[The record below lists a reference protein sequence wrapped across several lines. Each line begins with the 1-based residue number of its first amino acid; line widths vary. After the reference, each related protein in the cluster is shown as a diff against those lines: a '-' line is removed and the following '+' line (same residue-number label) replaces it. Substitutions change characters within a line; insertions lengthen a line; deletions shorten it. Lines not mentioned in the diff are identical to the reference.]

1 MQRIIIIGGGAAGFF
16 GAIAA
21 ATHNPNLSIT
31 ILEAS
36 RHPLH
41 KVRISGG
48 GRCNVTHACFDPKQL
63 AQQYPRGSKA
73 LRGPFSRFQPRHT
86 IQWFQDHGVSLKTEA
101 DGRMFP
107 TTDDSDTIAQCLLHT
122 AQQSGITLETQ
133 TPVQAVER
141 HSGGFRVSLRH
152 GDPRECDRLLLA
164 TGSHPSGYRF
174 AQSLGHSLIP
184 PVPSLFTF
192 NIRDPQ
198 LTQLAGISVPN
209 VEISLPDNHL
219 KQQQL
224 KQHHLKQHHLKQQ
237 GPLLI
242 THWGLSGPAV
252 LKLSAWGARTLHDCH
267 YRTSIRLNW
276 LPQHNPE
283 TLHQIYHR
291 QKTDHPR
298 KTLGSFSPIPLSR
311 RLWNYHLNAV
321 EIAPQTRWAELSKK
335 AMNRLNQQL
344 LQSQY
349 PLSGKGIFKD
359 EFVTCGGINLKEINF
374 KTLESRICP
383 HLYLAGELLD
393 IDGITGGFNFQNAW
407 TTSWLAGQALAQP

>member
-1 MQRIIIIGGGAAGFF
+1 VQRIIIIGGGAAGFF
-16 GAIAA
+16 GAITA
-21 ATHNPNLSIT
+21 ATHNPNLNIT

-63 AQQYPRGSKA
+63 VQQYPRGSKA
-73 LRGPFSRFQPRHT
+73 LRGPFSRFQPRDT
-86 IQWFQDHGVSLKTEA
+86 IQWFQNHGVSLKTEA

-107 TTDDSDTIAQCLLHT
+107 TTDDSDTIAQCLLQT
-122 AQQSGITLETQ
+122 AQNAGITLEPQ
-133 TPVQAVER
+133 TPVQAVQR
-141 HSGGFRVSLRH
+141 HANGFRISLRQ
-152 GDPRECDRLLLA
+152 GEQRDCDRLLLA

-192 NIRDPQ
+192 TIRDPQ
-198 LTQLAGISVPN
+198 LTQLAGVSVPN
-209 VEISLPDNHL
+209 VEISLPHRNP
-219 KQQQL
+219 KQQG
-224 KQHHLKQHHLKQQ
+224 LKQQ

-267 YRTSIRLNW
+267 YQTPIRLNW
-276 LPQHNPE
+276 LPQHNRE
-283 TLHQIYHR
+283 TLHQIYR
-291 QKTDHPR
+291 QQKADHPR
-298 KTLGSFSPIPLSR
+298 KTLGSFSPVSLSR
-311 RLWNYHLNAV
+311 RLWNTHLNAV
-321 EIAPQTRWAELSKK
+321 QIDPQTRWAELSKK

-344 LQSQY
+344 LQSSY
-349 PLSGKGIFKD
+349 TIEGKGIFKD

>member
-21 ATHNPNLSIT
+21 ASHNPNLSLT

-48 GRCNVTHACFDPKQL
+48 GRCNVTHACFDPIEL
-63 AQQYPRGSKA
+63 VQQYPRGSKA
-73 LRGPFSRFQPRHT
+73 LRGPFSRFQPRDT
-86 IQWFQDHGVSLKTEA
+86 IQWFQNHGITLKTEA

-107 TTDDSDTIAQCLLHT
+107 STDDSDTIAQCLLQS
-122 AQQSGITLETQ
+122 AQEAGITLETQ
-133 TPVQAVER
+133 TPVQAVQR
-141 HSGGFRVSLRH
+141 HSSGFRVSLRH
-152 GDPRECDRLLLA
+152 GDQRDCDRLLLA

-184 PVPSLFTF
+184 PIPSLFTF

-198 LTQLAGISVPN
+198 LTQLAGVSVPH
-209 VEISLPDNHL
+209 VEISLP
-219 KQQQL
+219 
-224 KQHHLKQHHLKQQ
+224 HHKLKQQ

-252 LKLSAWGARTLHDCH
+252 LKLSAWGARLLHDCH
-267 YRTSIRLNW
+267 YQTPLHLNW
-276 LPQHNPE
+276 LPQATPD
-283 TLHQIYHR
+283 TLKQIYQQQR
-291 QKTDHPR
+291 TNHPR
-298 KTLGSFSPIPLSR
+298 KTLGSVSPVPLSR
-311 RLWNYHLNAV
+311 RLWNYHLNALQ
-321 EIAPQTRWAELSKK
+321 IDPQTRWAELSKK
-335 AMNRLNQQL
+335 AMNRLSQQL
-344 LQSQY
+344 LQSHY
-349 PLSGKGIFKD
+349 AISGKGIFKD
-359 EFVTCGGINLKEINF
+359 EFVTCGGINLNEINF

-383 HLYLAGELLD
+383 HLHLAGELLN